1 MIPPSPPE
9 NRPTYLQ
16 IDSPAPKLIVCR
28 RTTPAI
34 RAKANFSMAHAF
46 HMLRARVDNFGLLLT
61 GSSKFLASL
70 CGCHLNSLASVA
82 RSMGLTPQHIPL
94 SSLSTSLALTRIYRS
109 LSAVI
114 RLDRPRQQASY
125 FLVCTRFRFPRSL
138 SSSLSIRY

>member
-1 MIPPSPPE
+1 MIPPSPPQ
-9 NRPTYLQ
+9 NRPTYLP

-28 RTTPAI
+28 GTTPAI

-46 HMLRARVDNFGLLLT
+46 HMLRAHVDNFGLLLT

-70 CGCHLNSLASVA
+70 CGCHLNPLASVA
-82 RSMGLTPQHIPL
+82 RSMGLTPQHIP
-94 SSLSTSLALTRIYRS
+94 LSTSLALTRIYRS

-125 FLVCTRFRFPRSL
+125 FLVCTRFRFPRPL